1 MRIDA
6 HQHFWR
12 ISRGDY
18 SWLTPKLGKIHRDFE
33 PRDLEPILA
42 KHGIAKTVLVQA
54 ADTVSETRFLLEL
67 ASQHSFIAGV
77 VGWIDF
83 DLSHAV
89 TTLESLAHDPKLL
102 GVRPMIQDITDVDWM
117 LHTAHAPVYQ
127 ALTAKGL
134 RFDALVLPKHLK
146 NLLTLLHRHP
156 ELRAVVDHGGKP
168 EIRSRALDPW
178 RTDIARIAK
187 ETTACC
193 KLSGLVTE
201 ANPDWTP
208 ADLHPYMDHLLEC
221 FGPQRLMFG
230 SDWPVLEL
238 AGDYS
243 RWYEVMSDYVSTL
256 STSESDAILGDTAAR
271 FYGIR

>member
-33 PRDLEPILA
+33 PRDLEPMLA
-42 KHGIAKTVLVQA
+42 KHGIEKTVLVQA

-168 EIRSRALDPW
+168 EIRTRTLDPW
-178 RTDIARIAK
+178 RADIARIAK

-201 ANPDWTP
+201 ANPDWKP

-243 RWYEVMSDYVSTL
+243 RWYEVVSDYVSTL
-256 STSESDAILGDTAAR
+256 STSESDAILGGTAAR